1 MECCLAKKKES
12 FWVSPNEVDEP
23 RTYCTE
29 WSKSERERQILHIT
43 CVWNTEKCYWWIY
56 LQGSNGDHRD
66 RDQICGHGGG
76 IGEWDELRVAWKHI
90 HYHM

>member
-1 MECCLAKKKES
+1 MKYRKMLLM
-12 FWVSPNEVDEP
+12 N
-23 RTYCTE
+23 
-29 WSKSERERQILHIT
+29 L
-43 CVWNTEKCYWWIY
+43 

-76 IGEWDELRVAWKHI
+76 IGEWDELRVAWKHM